1 LSVKA
6 LFGPDVATAARRIVF
21 LGAPIMASRA
31 GLLVMLTVDNAMTG
45 QAGVDVL
52 AAYGAASVP
61 HLPLVALTVGMMA
74 ATLIMTAQ
82 ARGAGRSKDCGGIW
96 HMGMIAGLVMGSM
109 AGSVLLLGP
118 TLLSLI
124 DTAEALRAPGGAAMI
139 LLAPGMPAIA
149 LYVAT
154 TQFLEGSGRAVPGM
168 VVVLIGNLVN
178 GLFNWLLIY
187 GSAGFPEMGAEGATL
202 ATTIARWVMVVLIT
216 GWVLRSPLTRAMGS
230 ARIGLGPWRFM
241 RRFLTLGLPI
251 SFATLSDAGTFF
263 VMGALVSQLGST
275 PLAAYQ
281 IALSTL
287 SIIYMASIGLQSA
300 TSVIV
305 GEAFGKGDGPGVRR
319 FGWTGFWLDMSAMV
333 LGMALV
339 IAFATPIARVYT
351 SDPGLVLVASGAL
364 FIIGFVIVA
373 DGMQGVLLG
382 ILRGMGDVNVP
393 MWLLGAG
400 MWLVAV
406 PLGLIFGRDVESGVG
421 GVLWALGAGLFS
433 VGVML
438 MGRFWRLSRRMA
450 GPDTA

>member
-1 LSVKA
+1 M
-6 LFGPDVATAARRIVF
+6 ATAARRIVF
-21 LGAPIMASRA
+21 LAAPIMASRA
-31 GLLVMLTVDNAMTG
+31 GLLIMLTVDNAMSG
-45 QAGVDVL
+45 QAGIRVL

-82 ARGAGRSKDCGGIW
+82 ARGAGRSEDCGSIW
-96 HMGMIAGLVMGSM
+96 HMGLIAGLVMGSA

-118 TLLSLI
+118 ALLSLI
-124 DTAEALRAPGGAAMI
+124 GTAEPLRAPGGAAMI

-154 TQFLEGSGRAVPGM
+154 TQFLEGNGRALPGM
-168 VVVLIGNLVN
+168 VVVVIGNLVN
-178 GLFNWLLIY
+178 GLLNWLLIY
-187 GSAGFPEMGAEGATL
+187 GNAGFPEMGAEGATL
-202 ATTIARWVMVVLIT
+202 ATTIARWVMVGLIV

-230 ARIGLGPWRFM
+230 ARIGAGPLRFM

-251 SFATLSDAGTFF
+251 SFATLFDTGTFF
-263 VMGALVSQLGST
+263 VMGALVSQLGAV

-281 IALSTL
+281 IAMSTL
-287 SIIYMASIGLQSA
+287 SFIYMASIGLQSA

-305 GEAFGKGDGPGVRR
+305 GEAFGKGDGPAVRR
-319 FGWTGFWLDMSAMV
+319 IGWTGFWLDMAAMGLAMV
-333 LGMALV
+333 LV
-339 IAFATPIARVYT
+339 IAFATPIARIYT
-351 SDPGLVLVASGAL
+351 DDGALVLAASGAL

-382 ILRGMGDVNVP
+382 ILRGMGDVNVS

-406 PLGLIFGRDVESGVG
+406 PLGLTFGRDGESGLA
-421 GVLWALGAGLFS
+421 GVLWALGAGLFAA
-433 VGVML
+433 GVML
-438 MGRFWRLSRRMA
+438 LWRFWSLSRRMA
-450 GPDTA
+450 ALHTA